1 MSQKNIKTENIEQQE
16 IKHESDLSKYEF
28 KNTIGQGNFGKVKLA
43 IYLPT
48 NEKVAIKIL
57 NKETIDNKNEMH
69 LVKRE
74 LNIIKTFTHINVIKV
89 SSIIEDELNYYII
102 MEYCQHGE
110 LFDYIVNHKR
120 LTDDESSIFFHQ
132 LINGIEYIHSQKI
145 VHRDLKPENLL
156 LNKDKI
162 LKIIDFG
169 LSSSF
174 DGRNLLTTKC
184 GSPSYAAPEII
195 RGNKY
200 DGFKTDIWCC
210 GIILYAMLCGYLPF
224 EGDDNNELFNN
235 ILQCQIEYPPFIS
248 DEAREV
254 IDRTLTTD
262 PDKRIS
268 LEEIKNT
275 SFYLKGKELCGEE
288 YYEEMMKINKEDAIG
303 RKMKKKVR
311 GLRIVNSNSD
321 INTFRQRIQSIN
333 QGYHKRG
340 ETFASKINE
349 ILQTD
354 NFKNKNN
361 LNKLVSLISP
371 KNKNMFTNNGIFS
384 NNNHTSNM
392 NRVIYRFKPKFSLRQ
407 LIEIKNN
414 KCEIPVTNNSSQ
426 NTTTHLHQNSSNIA
440 ITNNINLSG
449 NEIKHKR
456 NATQTKITF
465 NPIDHKMNIGKGTKT
480 TREQQTKRNYTML
493 TTEPKEK
500 KKSKSQNKI
509 NKNEMRKNRTTTNNN
524 ISSKKRNKKGVNTE
538 SGNIIFASHSSH
550 SNGKYI
556 VQTAT
561 GRREKSAYKPH
572 AYQTSSVLPK
582 LKF

>member
-57 NKETIDNKNEMH
+57 NKETIDDKNEMH

-210 GIILYAMLCGYLPF
+210 GIILYAMICGYLPF
-224 EGDDNNELFNN
+224 EGEGNAELFKNILMGQIEFPCEMSHEAKQMIEALLNPDPEDRIDINEIKQYKFYAKGRKNCKIKYESQKEKHLHIINSNNN
-235 ILQCQIEYPPFIS
+235 ILELNAFRNKFLHKNSNIKKYEDSIINSKISRMFIN
-248 DEAREV
+248 DF
-254 IDRTLTTD
+254 LCTTNANIY
-262 PDKRIS
+262 KKQKQSYNNIS
-268 LEEIKNT
+268 LNPTVTECNHYIFSPKI
-275 SFYLKGKELCGEE
+275 SLK
-288 YYEEMMKINKEDAIG
+288 
-303 RKMKKKVR
+303 
-311 GLRIVNSNSD
+311 
-321 INTFRQRIQSIN
+321 
-333 QGYHKRG
+333 
-340 ETFASKINE
+340 
-349 ILQTD
+349 
-354 NFKNKNN
+354 
-361 LNKLVSLISP
+361 SLIEPSQRNSKHSIPKIKPDHYIYNPTQLTNRYCSP
-371 KNKNMFTNNGIFS
+371 KEKIQKS
-384 NNNHTSNM
+384 L
-392 NRVIYRFKPKFSLRQ
+392 KSLRGTVNRDS
-407 LIEIKNN
+407 K
-414 KCEIPVTNNSSQ
+414 
-426 NTTTHLHQNSSNIA
+426 SNDQ
-440 ITNNINLSG
+440 
-449 NEIKHKR
+449 KYFR
-456 NATQTKITF
+456 
-465 NPIDHKMNIGKGTKT
+465 
-480 TREQQTKRNYTML
+480 L
-493 TTEPKEK
+493 TTEPKEQ
-500 KKSKSQNKI
+500 SKLRVIYVNPKRNKNNNLNISTNITKRTENKI
-509 NKNEMRKNRTTTNNN
+509 NKL
-524 ISSKKRNKKGVNTE
+524 IP
-538 SGNIIFASHSSH
+538 
-550 SNGKYI
+550 
-556 VQTAT
+556 
-561 GRREKSAYKPH
+561 RR
-572 AYQTSSVLPK
+572 LPK
-582 LKF
+582 LI

>member
-57 NKETIDNKNEMH
+57 NKETIDDKNEMH

-200 DGFKTDIWCC
+200 DGFKTDI
-210 GIILYAMLCGYLPF
+210 
-224 EGDDNNELFNN
+224 
-235 ILQCQIEYPPFIS
+235 
-248 DEAREV
+248 
-254 IDRTLTTD
+254 
-262 PDKRIS
+262 
-268 LEEIKNT
+268 
-275 SFYLKGKELCGEE
+275 
-288 YYEEMMKINKEDAIG
+288 
-303 RKMKKKVR
+303 
-311 GLRIVNSNSD
+311 
-321 INTFRQRIQSIN
+321 
-333 QGYHKRG
+333 
-340 ETFASKINE
+340 
-349 ILQTD
+349 
-354 NFKNKNN
+354 
-361 LNKLVSLISP
+361 
-371 KNKNMFTNNGIFS
+371 
-384 NNNHTSNM
+384 
-392 NRVIYRFKPKFSLRQ
+392 
-407 LIEIKNN
+407 
-414 KCEIPVTNNSSQ
+414 
-426 NTTTHLHQNSSNIA
+426 
-440 ITNNINLSG
+440 
-449 NEIKHKR
+449 
-456 NATQTKITF
+456 
-465 NPIDHKMNIGKGTKT
+465 
-480 TREQQTKRNYTML
+480 
-493 TTEPKEK
+493 
-500 KKSKSQNKI
+500 
-509 NKNEMRKNRTTTNNN
+509 
-524 ISSKKRNKKGVNTE
+524 
-538 SGNIIFASHSSH
+538 
-550 SNGKYI
+550 
-556 VQTAT
+556 
-561 GRREKSAYKPH
+561 
-572 AYQTSSVLPK
+572 
-582 LKF
+582 